1 MQIENHYEP
10 AYKRDPEGLAPWL
23 RVWMRTRETIRHF
36 LDSSNPTRHMIII
49 ALLAGI
55 VNALNQASSKGY
67 LDDSSVGALIF
78 VVIAGGIIGGL
89 VSLYFLSIVL
99 QWTGSWLGGT
109 GTSAELR
116 VAITRGINVPV
127 IMVGILWIPE
137 LLLFGQ
143 ELLTTEMPRMDESPL
158 LTGLYYLFL
167 GTEGI
172 LGVWSIFIALKAI
185 GEAHRFSAWKALWS
199 VIIPGIILVFIIFII
214 VIIASVA
221 S

>member
-1 MQIENHYEP
+1 MSIENHYEP
-10 AYKRDPEGLAPWL
+10 PYKRDPEGLAPWL
-23 RVWMRTRETIRHF
+23 NVWVRTRETIRQF
-36 LDSSNPTRHMIII
+36 LDSSNPPRHMIVI

-55 VNALNQASSKGY
+55 VNALNQASSRGY
-67 LDDSSVGALIF
+67 LDDSSLGTLIF

-89 VSLYFLSIVL
+89 VSLYFLAVVL

-116 VAITRGINVPV
+116 VAVTRGINVPA

-137 LLLFGQ
+137 ILLFGQ
-143 ELLTTEMPRMDESPL
+143 ELFTTEMPRVNASPL

-172 LGVWSIFIALKAI
+172 LGLWSIFIALEAI
-185 GEAHRFSAWKALWS
+185 GEAHRFSLWKALGS
-199 VIIPGIILVFIIFII
+199 VVIPVIILLLIIFII
-214 VIIASVA
+214 MIIASVA